1 MSSTQQIQTAKI
13 ARTLATSLLLLVA
26 LYSLIRRI
34 FQLKLVFDGAA
45 SATFVNNNIDSK
57 LTYLIGQLLPLTPT
71 S

>member
-1 MSSTQQIQTAKI
+1 MTSTQQIQTQKI

-34 FQLKLVFDGAA
+34 FQLKLVIDGAA
-45 SATFVNNNIDSK
+45 SATFVSNNIDGK
-57 LTYLIGQLLPLTPT
+57 LTYLIGQLMTPT